1 MRKLLAII
9 FIFSIVI
16 IGIFTKFYFNNRKG
30 SEKIMDD
37 SNEEDIVL
45 NRYKEM
51 LTAMVDKD
59 ENVLNEVIK
68 DGTTFTHMS
77 GKTQTKEEY
86 IADIVSRRLD
96 YKAYKIENPKV
107 TIDGNKGILKAKVS
121 LTANAYG
128 AQGTWPFDT
137 TAYLEKID
145 GKWYYRNSF

>member
-1 MRKLLAII
+1 MGRITSNLEDFKDLGENPE
-9 FIFSIVI
+9 F
-16 IGIFTKFYFNNRKG
+16 
-30 SEKIMDD
+30 KITLEGEENMNV

-51 LTAMVDKD
+51 QQAMVDKD
-59 ENVLNEVIK
+59 EDVLNEVIK

-96 YKAYKIENPKV
+96 YKSYTIEHPEV
-107 TIDGNKGILKAKVS
+107 TIEGNKAILKARVS

-128 AQGTWPFDT
+128 AYGTYPFNV
-137 TAYLEKID
+137 TAYFEKIN
-145 GKWYYRNSF
+145 GKWLYRNSF